1 MTAQA
6 AIDRPAVNPPCKE
19 LVQHRRYDRTTRLFD
34 LARGLPPQRGGAGL
48 LTRLKWSF
56 MADEGSL
63 SRIGSPP
70 GCGAAVAAFP
80 GRS

>member
-1 MTAQA
+1 MTARA
-6 AIDRPAVNPPCKE
+6 VIDWPAVNSPCE
-19 LVQHRRYDRTTRLFD
+19 EPVRHHRYDRTTRLFD
-34 LARGLPPQRGGAGL
+34 LARGPPARRGRAGL

-63 SRIGSPP
+63 SRIASPP
-70 GCGAAVAAFP
+70 GCGAAVAAFT